1 MGAALVA
8 GILYFV
14 LVFGLGFILGAVR
27 QVLVGL
33 GLARDLLVLAEIPV
47 MLAFAWW
54 AAGWCVRR
62 LSVPAALAAR
72 LVMGLTMFALLRL
85 GEAAVGLFLL
95 DLTLSQQAARLWTL
109 RGGLEMV
116 PQILTAFFPA
126 LRARFTA

>member
-1 MGAALVA
+1 MGAAFVA
-8 GILYFV
+8 GALYFS
-14 LVFGLGFILGAVR
+14 LVFGLGFLLGTLR
-27 QVLVGL
+27 QALVALGL
-33 GLARDLLVLAEIPV
+33 GRDLLVLAEIPV

-54 AAGWCVRR
+54 AAGWSARR
-62 LSVPAALAAR
+62 HAVPAALTAR

-95 DLTLSQQAARLWTL
+95 GLAPAQQAARLWTL

-126 LRARFTA
+126 LRARFSP